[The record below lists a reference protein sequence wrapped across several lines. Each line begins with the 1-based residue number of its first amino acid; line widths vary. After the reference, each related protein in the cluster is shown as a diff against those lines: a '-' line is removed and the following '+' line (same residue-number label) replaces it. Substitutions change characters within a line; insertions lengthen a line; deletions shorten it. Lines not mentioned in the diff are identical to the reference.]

1 MPKRNLIW
9 VLLILAAGA
18 ATVWWLSTSGLWWWR
33 SGSDKDASMARY
45 RGLAQAERI
54 IRKNYYRKLDD
65 AALHQSAV
73 EGMIRSLDEFSTY
86 VPPEQADEFLR
97 RLEGVGCGVGLRV
110 ERTGGKVT
118 VVEVLANSP
127 AAGEDLAVGDQI
139 VAVDGKTVVSAPQQE
154 VRELL
159 AGEVGSRVELTI
171 RRPGRLL
178 RTVRLKRKRFP
189 IESVEGLYRNAE
201 GRWVHLVDRDRRLA
215 YFRIRELLPHTSEQ
229 FKLAYA
235 RVEEPRGVI
244 LDLRD
249 NPGGLQSTGLAVA
262 NLFLR
267 QGRIA
272 TWVDRNG
279 RKVPLEARAE
289 GTFPA
294 VPMVVLVN
302 GHSASGAELI
312 AGALKY
318 HDRAVIVGTR
328 TRGKG
333 CVQTV
338 LSLGDS
344 LGLVNLTTSEFLI
357 GDGECITR
365 RCDSKT
371 WGINPHETVEIP
383 PASLRKLK
391 HRYME
396 GRSFVPRPRS
406 RTAAAAD
413 AAVRLRQ
420 RLAREILTLD
430 TQLAWAVQ
438 LLRKGDE
445 MSRILQAAARR
456 REQEALRRDRARK
469 AGRDKKTRD
478 E

>member
-18 ATVWWLSTSGLWWWR
+18 ATVWWLSAFGRGCFSPGRDTS
-33 SGSDKDASMARY
+33 MVRY
-45 RGLAQAERI
+45 RDLVRAEQI

-65 AALHQSAV
+65 TELQQAAV
-73 EGMIRSLDEFSTY
+73 EGMVRSLDNFSEY
-86 VPPEQADEFLR
+86 IPPVQADEFRR
-97 RLEGVGCGVGLRV
+97 RLEGVGCGVGLQI
-110 ERTGGKVT
+110 EQAGGKILVA
-118 VVEVLANSP
+118 EVLANSP
-127 AAGEDLAVGDQI
+127 ATGEGLAVGDQLI
-139 VAVDGKTVVSAPQQE
+139 AVDGKTVIGMPKRE
-154 VRELL
+154 VCELL

-171 RRPGRLL
+171 RRPGQVL
-178 RTVRLKRKRFP
+178 RTVELKRKRFP
-189 IESVEGLYRNAE
+189 IESVEGLYRNAD
-201 GRWVHLVDRDRRLA
+201 GRWVHIVDRDRHLA

-229 FKLAYA
+229 FKLAYT

-244 LDLRD
+244 LDLRN

-267 QGRIA
+267 EGRIA
-272 TWVDRNG
+272 TWVDRSG

-302 GHSASGAELI
+302 GRSASGAELI
-312 AGALKY
+312 AAALKY

-328 TRGKG
+328 TFGKG

-338 LSLGDS
+338 LSLGNG

-365 RCDSKT
+365 RRGSKT
-371 WGINPHETVEIP
+371 WGIDPHETIDIP
-383 PASLRKLK
+383 IASQQRIKRLYR
-391 HRYME
+391 E
-396 GRSFVPRPRS
+396 GRCFVPRPRS
-406 RTAAAAD
+406 RTAASD
-413 AAVRLRQ
+413 AAGVLRQ
-420 RLAREILTLD
+420 RVAREILTLD
-430 TQLAWAVQ
+430 TQLAWAKQ
-438 LLRKGDE
+438 LLSEPDQ
-445 MSRILQAAARR
+445 MSDILQAAARR
-456 REQEALRRDRARK
+456 REQEAIRKERQRK
-469 AGRDKKTRD
+469 AKLNKKAGD